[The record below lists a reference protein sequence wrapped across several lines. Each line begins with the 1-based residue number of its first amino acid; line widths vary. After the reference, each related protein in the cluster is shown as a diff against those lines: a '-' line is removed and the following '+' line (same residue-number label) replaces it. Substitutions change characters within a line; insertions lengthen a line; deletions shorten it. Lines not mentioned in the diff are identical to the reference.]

1 MVLQVM
7 MAQYLLYVLVDQAGQ
22 EPGESHIKISI
33 SLFLLRWSNLHEE
46 LASAYEV
53 SNKNIVATV
62 IKTPTVTTITI
73 INFMKINRKIVF
85 CRFCK
90 LCYRYLQEE
99 MKMAEGNLGIKIYG
113 RYF

>member
-7 MAQYLLYVLVDQAGQ
+7 VPQYLLYVLVDQAGQ
-22 EPGESHIKISI
+22 EPGESHIQISI

-53 SNKNIVATV
+53 SNKNIATV
-62 IKTPTVTTITI
+62 IKTPTAITITM

-99 MKMAEGNLGIKIYG
+99 MKMAEGNLRNKIYG